1 MTSPELVSILL
12 FLNGSIFL
20 GSGNTRRAL
29 ASFGWLDRLLKS
41 SRVPACGQDD
51 RTTHSVCTCTCSH
64 SQSLQT
70 RGSRCSRQRCLASH
84 TTGVGG
90 SRCGNPAPT
99 RSGQKPSAN
108 LPSRRWWRSRQSRR
122 VFCMHSTATWRAD
135 GPSAIYG
142 RERFP
147 L

>member
-90 SRCGNPAPT
+90 SRCG
-99 RSGQKPSAN
+99 KPSTHAQ
-108 LPSRRWWRSRQSRR
+108 RSE
-122 VFCMHSTATWRAD
+122 
-135 GPSAIYG
+135 AICKSSITSLVAIASKSKSLLHAFNGDMAGG
-142 RERFP
+142 RTKCDLRT
-147 L
+147 